1 MKMSV
6 VEPVIDNAKSDHV
19 YMQRILQIRWLNAVL
34 HSQNYPPAVIALTD
48 DMTVMSCNVVV

>member
-1 MKMSV
+1 MSV